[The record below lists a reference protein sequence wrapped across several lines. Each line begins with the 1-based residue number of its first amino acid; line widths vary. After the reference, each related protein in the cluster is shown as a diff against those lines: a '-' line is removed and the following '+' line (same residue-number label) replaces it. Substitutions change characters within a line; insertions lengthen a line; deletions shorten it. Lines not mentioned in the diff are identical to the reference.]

1 MKNGILSQDI
11 KSALSPL
18 ESDVLLILKNN
29 NEYMVRNI
37 YNTIKKRRKVAPSSV
52 SVILDRLYEKGLV
65 ERKPQTCRG
74 GMRFIYKIKKD
85 KITYERS
92 IVQNTVNKLLERF
105 GDNALTYFNERFSK
119 KGDKK

>member
-1 MKNGILSQDI
+1 MKNSILTQDI

-18 ESDVLLILKNN
+18 ESDVISTLKNN
-29 NEYMVRNI
+29 NKYMVREI
-37 YNTIKKRRKVAPSSV
+37 YNAIKKKRKVASSSV

-85 KITYERS
+85 KNTYERS

-105 GDNALTYFNERFSK
+105 GDNALTYFNERFSR
-119 KGDKK
+119 KGDRK